1 LTIAR
6 GLPRTHGGDLTAA
19 SPGLGRGT
27 TFSAQF
33 TKDVPIHNLPRS
45 TYKPGA
51 CTPRTLPPCM
61 GRRYDRARAE
71 AGAGGR

>member
-33 TKDVPIHNLPRS
+33 TKDVPIH
-45 TYKPGA
+45 TA
-51 CTPRTLPPCM
+51 
-61 GRRYDRARAE
+61 AE
-71 AGAGGR
+71 HVQAGGVHAADAAAGHGAPL